1 MGQVSA
7 IIVAGG
13 KGTRMGRKIKKQYLK
28 LNGKEVLA
36 HTVGAFERSSVV
48 DEIIVVTSEEDVAYV
63 SELLCK
69 TYAYTKI
76 KCVVPG
82 GQERQDSVYNGLQ
95 QLSETARYVMIHD
108 GARPLVEEE
117 TLINGLEAARMHRAS
132 VVAVPVKDTIK
143 VVDKQGQIVSTP
155 ARDTL
160 WSVQTPQTF
169 EVELIKCAHKWAKE
183 KHIQGTDDSMLV
195 EQMGTSVY
203 VAEGSY
209 TNIKITT
216 PEDLIVAESMIE

>member
-13 KGTRMGRKIKKQYLK
+13 KGTRMGQKIKKQYLK
-28 LNGKEVLA
+28 LKGKEVLA
-36 HTVGAFERSSVV
+36 HTVGTFERSSVV

-82 GQERQDSVYNGLQ
+82 GQERQDSVHNGLQ

-108 GARPLVEEE
+108 AARPLVEEE

-143 VVDKQGQIVSTP
+143 VVDNQGQIVSTP

-183 KHIQGTDDSMLV
+183 KRIQGTDDSMLV

-203 VAEGSY
+203 VVEGSY